1 MQTKNVYATLL
12 TFPYDLHLQNLNQ
25 THCTTFFKIC
35 VHRNE
40 ITNHYYLFKKKSI
53 KMFDPCICVCPRTMK
68 YRYRPGTT
76 PILTDKVV
84 PLKLEVVKETVQQME
99 MA

>member
-1 MQTKNVYATLL
+1 
-12 TFPYDLHLQNLNQ
+12 
-25 THCTTFFKIC
+25 
-35 VHRNE
+35 
-40 ITNHYYLFKKKSI
+40 
-53 KMFDPCICVCPRTMK
+53 MFDPCICVCPRTMK

>member
-1 MQTKNVYATLL
+1 
-12 TFPYDLHLQNLNQ
+12 
-25 THCTTFFKIC
+25 
-35 VHRNE
+35 
-40 ITNHYYLFKKKSI
+40 
-53 KMFDPCICVCPRTMK
+53 MFDPRICVCPRTMK

-99 MA
+99 MAWATTHNNTSLLLFKIDVLKHFINIIASVYHDVK